1 MYNFEP
7 ERVRQFLE
15 GQGATRAAIQLPA
28 GLREHLRGIMPAF
41 EEAGVEAMVLADSC
55 YGACDLA
62 DIRAKQIGCDVLVHY
77 GHADMGLPTTLPILY
92 VEARMKVDPTEAIKR
107 ALPKLKDKRWGLAT
121 TVQHIEYLPRVREL
135 LEKNS
140 IEATIGDPGPRAKYP
155 GQVLGC
161 DWGCARSV
169 AGKVDGILY
178 LGTGRFHPLGIALAT
193 GKEVVTVNP
202 LTGGHEKVSGDLS
215 GFLRGR
221 KAMVKR
227 AASCE
232 SFCVVTSFKPGQ
244 RRFKLARRL
253 VEELRGDGLSATL
266 LLADEITPE
275 KLEDFRAEVFVC
287 VACPR
292 IPVDDA
298 ERFDCPIL
306 TPFEARAARGK
317 VDLEP
322 YKLDEIQPKDS

>member
-1 MYNFEP
+1 MYDFEP

-28 GLREHLRGIMPAF
+28 GLRGHLREITSVF
-41 EEAGVEAMVLADSC
+41 EEAGAEVMVLADSC

-62 DIRAKQIGCDVLVHY
+62 DLRAKQIGCDVLVHY
-77 GHADMGLPTTLPILY
+77 GHADMGLPTTLPTLY
-92 VEARMKVDPTEAIKR
+92 VEARMKVDPTEAIER
-107 ALPKLKDKRWGLAT
+107 ALPELKDKRWGLAT
-121 TVQHIEYLPRVREL
+121 TVQHIEYLPQVREL
-135 LEKNS
+135 LKKKG

-155 GQVLGC
+155 
-161 DWGCARSV
+161 SV

-193 GKEVVTVNP
+193 GKEVVSVNP
-202 LTGGHEKVSGDLS
+202 LTEGHEKVSGDLS

-232 SFCVVTSFKPGQ
+232 SFCVVTSVKPGQ
-244 RRFKLARRL
+244 RRLKLARRL
-253 VEELRGDGLSATL
+253 VEELKEDGLSATL

-275 KLEDFRAEVFVC
+275 KLEDFRAEALVC